1 MLDLNK
7 IYNMD
12 CLDGMKQL
20 SDNSVDAVITDPP
33 YGLSFM
39 GKKWDYDVPTT
50 ELWAECLRVLKPG
63 GYLLAF
69 AGTRTQHRMA
79 VRIEDAGFE
88 IRDMI
93 AWVYGSGFP
102 KSYNIGKA
110 VDKLQGNK
118 REFVCE
124 NPANRPYNLTKGE
137 TSTGWQSPPRPDK
150 DKGTSEWEGWGTAL
164 KPALEPITVARKPLS
179 EKTVAENC
187 LKWGTGGINI
197 DGSRVEAHGETM
209 SRPFNDIN
217 EENVWNS
224 NNSGYKKRGNPNNVS
239 DILGRFPAN
248 LIHDGSDE
256 VVSLFPDT
264 KPSKS
269 ALMGSGGEDK
279 GNKIYGHYRDI
290 QSVIGHNDN
299 GGSASRFFY
308 CAKASKSERNKGCEE
323 LPLGEPPASAR
334 SKPAEGRKNAL
345 GNPRTNNHPTVK
357 PIALMEYLVKLVSRE
372 GALVLDPFAGSGST
386 LIACKNLNRKY
397 IGFER
402 ESDYVEISNKRLSQV
417 SLLDILNSSGDTV

>member
-1 MLDLNK
+1 
-7 IYNMD
+7 
-12 CLDGMKQL
+12 
-20 SDNSVDAVITDPP
+20 
-33 YGLSFM
+33 
-39 GKKWDYDVPTT
+39 
-50 ELWAECLRVLKPG
+50 
-63 GYLLAF
+63 
-69 AGTRTQHRMA
+69 
-79 VRIEDAGFE
+79 
-88 IRDMI
+88 
-93 AWVYGSGFP
+93 
-102 KSYNIGKA
+102 
-110 VDKLQGNK
+110 
-118 REFVCE
+118 
-124 NPANRPYNLTKGE
+124 
-137 TSTGWQSPPRPDK
+137 
-150 DKGTSEWEGWGTAL
+150 
-164 KPALEPITVARKPLS
+164 
-179 EKTVAENC
+179 
-187 LKWGTGGINI
+187 
-197 DGSRVEAHGETM
+197 
-209 SRPFNDIN
+209 
-217 EENVWNS
+217 
-224 NNSGYKKRGNPNNVS
+224 
-239 DILGRFPAN
+239 
-248 LIHDGSDE
+248 
-256 VVSLFPDT
+256 
-264 KPSKS
+264 
-269 ALMGSGGEDK
+269 MGSGGEDK